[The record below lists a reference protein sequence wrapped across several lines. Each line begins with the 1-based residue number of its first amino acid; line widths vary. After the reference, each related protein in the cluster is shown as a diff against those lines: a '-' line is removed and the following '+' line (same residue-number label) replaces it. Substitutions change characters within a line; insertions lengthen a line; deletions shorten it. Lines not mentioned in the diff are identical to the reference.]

1 MGLGWVGL
9 GCFFITTYIYN
20 TYNFEMMDRRT
31 ELMQL
36 THLQLV
42 DLILK
47 MEEERRICDLYWE
60 EFDEVTDNQSVTKIG
75 SSS

>member
-1 MGLGWVGL
+1 MGWGWMGLGWII
-9 GCFFITTYIYN
+9 FITTYIYN

-47 MEEERRICDLYWE
+47 MEEERRICDLY
-60 EFDEVTDNQSVTKIG
+60 
-75 SSS
+75 

>member
-1 MGLGWVGL
+1 MGLDWVGLGWVI
-9 GCFFITTYIYN
+9 FITTYIYN

-47 MEEERRICDLYWE
+47 MEEERRICDLY
-60 EFDEVTDNQSVTKIG
+60 
-75 SSS
+75 